1 MRGRRAP
8 HAEAWALPVIVAA
21 IGLAMVT
28 AHPAFGQTAAPES
41 RPLAGLLRGVTSLTY
56 ASDGTL
62 QPPWRVR
69 HDGVLRREISGTL
82 YCVRVVMQRS
92 AKASPA
98 DSSRLCVAGDTIFT
112 AEPSGAVRASRPIG
126 PGMTLIIPT
135 PSKGTAHYQTLG
147 VAADTISGV
156 AIPIVLTTV
165 TTRDSLGRMVQ
176 KLTERYSPG
185 LATAT
190 RGEFSVPDS
199 TVPGGWRQ
207 RQVFELK
214 SIERRR

>member
-1 MRGRRAP
+1 MMRNHRPVLTAVRALGMVVS
-8 HAEAWALPVIVAA
+8 AMVAA
-21 IGLAMVT
+21 GS
-28 AHPAFGQTAAPES
+28 AFGQTAAPES
-41 RPLAGLLRGVTSLTY
+41 NPLAGLLRDVTSLTY

-62 QPPWRVR
+62 QAPWRIR
-69 HDGVLRREISGTL
+69 HDGVLRREITGTS
-82 YCVRVVMQRS
+82 YCVRVVMQR
-92 AKASPA
+92 AATPSPE

-112 AEPSGAVRASRPIG
+112 AESSGAVRATRPIG
-126 PGMTLIIPT
+126 PGMTLIVPT
-135 PSKGTAHYQTLG
+135 RSKGTAQYQTLSL
-147 VAADTISGV
+147 AADTINGM

-176 KLTERYSPG
+176 RLTERYSPG

-199 TVPGGWRQ
+199 TVPGGWRR